1 MLEKN
6 MDSMSAKQIR
16 GALGLKNSAT
26 AKIKAELQKMIR
38 EGKIDK
44 QGNRYFLAMEKDA
57 AKDISILFKS
67 KRKRKTNLSFSC
79 FIKKRCIRKTFKS
92 FYWKRK

>member
-1 MLEKN
+1 MRMLEKN

-26 AKIKAELQKMIR
+26 AKLKAELQKMIK

-44 QGNRYFLAMEKDA
+44 QGNRYFLAMETRF
-57 AKDISILFKS
+57 SLENEFRTS
-67 KRKRKTNLSFSC
+67 LKTS
-79 FIKKRCIRKTFKS
+79 
-92 FYWKRK
+92 